1 MGFRYKTQC
10 LDSLELLHDV
20 IAADCPTISTDGAY
34 ALACIPSSTYI
45 SITRT
50 PLISI
55 TRTPLDGSTSDTL
68 QVTPV
73 QIYCD
78 KTGSINDITEIAWL
92 VVLVWVTAWGFKKM
106 ADTIRGRS

>member
-34 ALACIPSSTYI
+34 ALACIPSSTY
-45 SITRT
+45 
-50 PLISI
+50 ISI

>member
-34 ALACIPSSTYI
+34 VLSCVPSSTY
-45 SITRT
+45 
-50 PLISI
+50 ISI

-78 KTGSINDITEIAWL
+78 KTGSINDITEVAWL

>member
-1 MGFRYKTQC
+1 MGYRYKTQC

-34 ALACIPSSTYI
+34 SLACVPSSTYI

-50 PLISI
+50 PLE
-55 TRTPLDGSTSDTL
+55 GSTSDTL

-78 KTGSINDITEIAWL
+78 KTGSINDIIEIAWL